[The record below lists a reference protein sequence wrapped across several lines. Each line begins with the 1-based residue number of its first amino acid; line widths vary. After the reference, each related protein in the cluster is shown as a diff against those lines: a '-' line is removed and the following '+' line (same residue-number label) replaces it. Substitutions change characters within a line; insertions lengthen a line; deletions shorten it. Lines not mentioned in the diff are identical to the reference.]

1 MICLDSSCIIDFLN
15 GNENAR
21 NIVFKHINEAVTTEI
36 NAFEIFLGIYQQKD
50 INPQEEATAESFF
63 NQIVVL
69 SYGKDCG
76 RNSAKLLS
84 NLKKDGKLY
93 FVFISGL
100 KDFFKRNL
108 KDVFNNYTYI
118 TSSKTYTV
126 AVSLKI

>member
-84 NLKKDGKLY
+84 NLKKDGKLSLSKY
-93 FVFISGL
+93 S
-100 KDFFKRNL
+100 K
-108 KDVFNNYTYI
+108 YI
-118 TSSKTYTV
+118 KIANSKINGKNKKSRIIKTPKVIDKLSNT
-126 AVSLKI
+126 

>member
-84 NLKKDGKLY
+84 NLKKDGKL
-93 FVFISGL
+93 IEQNDCHIASIML
-100 KDFFKRNL
+100 
-108 KDVFNNYTYI
+108 FNGCKKII
-118 TSSKTYTV
+118 TKNKKHFSRIKGIEVVDY
-126 AVSLKI
+126 